1 MARDT
6 LTGSRIRERRAM
18 AGMRQSEL
26 AREVGISASY
36 LNLIEHNRRR
46 IGGKLLVDIAQ
57 VLGVEPSLLSEGA
70 EAAMIATL
78 REAAAG
84 AGGAQPELDRIDEFA
99 GRFPG
104 WAELVV
110 EGHRR
115 IASLERVAATLTDRL
130 THDPHLATSM
140 HEVLTMVTAIRSTA
154 SILAETQ
161 EIEPEWEKRFQRNL
175 NEDSRRLAESTQQLV
190 SYLDGAGD
198 VGASLTSPMEEVEAM
213 LAAHDYDFPQFEPGD
228 AAPSFDLEQFVA
240 QQPQLSSQGAR
251 DLAVVALRQLRADA
265 RAMPRDEV
273 VVALREC
280 GLDLVEFMQRFRVSM
295 ATVFRRLAMLSD
307 TLLPQS
313 LGLVMCDGS
322 GTLMLRKP
330 VEGFPVPRFSA
341 ACPKWP
347 LFQALNRPLR
357 PIRQK
362 VIVTGRDARPFE
374 CYAVTEAIGTASF
387 NEDPLYHSYMLVVPL
402 EGRVKEA
409 REVGSSCRVCP
420 SVDCEGRR
428 EPSIL
433 VQGI

>member
-57 VLGVEPSLLSEGA
+57 ILGVEPSLLSEGA

-84 AGGAQPELDRIDEFA
+84 GREAQPELDRIDEFA

-110 EGHRR
+110 ESHRR

-213 LAAHDYDFPQFEPGD
+213 LAAHRYVFPQFED
-228 AAPSFDLEQFVA
+228 AEDASAFDLGAFVA
-240 QQPQLSSQGAR
+240 AQPQLTSEGAR
-251 DLAVVALRQLRADA
+251 DLAVLALRQFRKDA
-265 RAMPRDEV
+265 RLMPRKDVEAV
-273 VVALREC
+273 LAEE
-280 GLDLVEFMQRFRVSM
+280 GLEFTRIAQRFGVSM
-295 ATVFRRLAMLSD
+295 STVFRRIVVLSE
-307 TLLPQS
+307 TLLPRE
-313 LGLVMCDGS
+313 LGLVVCDGS
-322 GTLMLRKP
+322 GTL
-330 VEGFPVPRFSA
+330 
-341 ACPKWP
+341 
-347 LFQALNRPLR
+347 
-357 PIRQK
+357 
-362 VIVTGRDARPFE
+362 
-374 CYAVTEAIGTASF
+374 
-387 NEDPLYHSYMLVVPL
+387 
-402 EGRVKEA
+402 
-409 REVGSSCRVCP
+409 
-420 SVDCEGRR
+420 
-428 EPSIL
+428 
-433 VQGI
+433 

>member
-1 MARDT
+1 MPRET

-18 AGMRQSEL
+18 SGMRQSEL
-26 AREVGISASY
+26 ARAVGISASY

-57 VLGVEPSLLSEGA
+57 VLGVETSLLSEGA

-84 AGGAQPELDRIDEFA
+84 TGTAQPELERIDEFA

-110 EGHRR
+110 ESHRR

-190 SYLDGAGD
+190 TYLDGAGD

-213 LAAHDYDFPQFEPGD
+213 LAAHHYHFPQFEDGE
-228 AAPSFDLEQFVA
+228 AEAGFDLGEFVA
-240 QQPQLSSQGAR
+240 QQPQLTSQGAR
-251 DLAVVALRQLRADA
+251 ELAVTALRRLRADA
-265 RAMPRDEV
+265 RAMPREELSQ
-273 VVALREC
+273 ALARH
-280 GLDLVEFMQRFRVSM
+280 GMDFTVIMQHFEVSM
-295 ATVFRRLAMLSD
+295 AMVFRRLAILSD

-357 PIRQK
+357 PLRQE
-362 VIVTGRDARPFE
+362 VTVTGRHARAFE
-374 CYAVTEAIGTASF
+374 CFAVTEAIGPAAF
-387 NEDPLYHSYMLVVPL
+387 NEDPLYHSYMLVVPKERAA
-402 EGRVKEA
+402 EGA

-433 VQGI
+433 IQGI